1 MPEVSRI
8 QYIAIY
14 CYTRFGLGFSKI
26 SNVLQ
31 WITIRL
37 NINQWRKMKFVWMRI
52 TGEKLE
58 KDFLNILKILANIN
72 IESNGN

>member
-1 MPEVSRI
+1 
-8 QYIAIY
+8 
-14 CYTRFGLGFSKI
+14 
-26 SNVLQ
+26 
-31 WITIRL
+31 
-37 NINQWRKMKFVWMRI
+37 MRI